1 MMKLLLPCVLSLLSL
16 LSLHASPHRF
26 MPTSSRSM
34 FMPVSSRSLF
44 LPASSRSLF
53 SFRSARDKIQS
64 SARKNYINYW
74 HFPGQKASQPSQPA
88 APAVTSTRTST
99 ANNVDPGLVRSAP
112 PAPVAVDPADWVSLV
127 PSKLS
132 SVPRQLAS
140 IRWPGFSPGPGDTM
154 ITGQMRDR
162 PSVSWSADQTDLFTI
177 MILDEGIAFLNGQQ
191 YAHWVVTNVP
201 GDGDILEGTEM
212 MRYVEPFSAS
222 PDDPKHPM
230 LVLVFRQQGRVE
242 FEEYQR
248 GCSPSIIS
256 DRSI

>member
-1 MMKLLLPCVLSLLSL
+1 MNLLLPCVLSLLSL
-16 LSLHASPHRF
+16 SSLPVSPH
-26 MPTSSRSM
+26 S
-34 FMPVSSRSLF
+34 VQL
-44 LPASSRSLF
+44 
-53 SFRSARDKIQS
+53 SFRNVREKIRS
-64 SARKNYINYW
+64 SARNNYVNYW
-74 HFPGQKASQPSQPA
+74 QTNSV
-88 APAVTSTRTST
+88 VTS
-99 ANNVDPGLVRSAP
+99 NVDPGLVRSTR

-132 SVPRQLAS
+132 SVPRQLAA

-212 MRYVEPFSAS
+212 MRYVEPFSAN

>member
-1 MMKLLLPCVLSLLSL
+1 MNLLLPCVLSLLSL
-16 LSLHASPHRF
+16 SSLPVSPH
-26 MPTSSRSM
+26 S
-34 FMPVSSRSLF
+34 VQH
-44 LPASSRSLF
+44 
-53 SFRSARDKIQS
+53 SFRNVREKIRS
-64 SARKNYINYW
+64 SARNNYVNYW
-74 HFPGQKASQPSQPA
+74 QTPS
-88 APAVTSTRTST
+88 VETS
-99 ANNVDPGLVRSAP
+99 NVDLGLVRSTR

-140 IRWPGFSPGPGDTM
+140 IRWPRFSPGPGDTM

>member
-1 MMKLLLPCVLSLLSL
+1 MNLLLPCVLSLLSL
-16 LSLHASPHRF
+16 SSL
-26 MPTSSRSM
+26 
-34 FMPVSSRSLF
+34 PVSSHSVQH
-44 LPASSRSLF
+44 
-53 SFRSARDKIQS
+53 SFRNVREKIRS
-64 SARKNYINYW
+64 SARNNYVNYW
-74 HFPGQKASQPSQPA
+74 QTNSVETSQ
-88 APAVTSTRTST
+88 
-99 ANNVDPGLVRSAP
+99 VDPGLVRSTR

-140 IRWPGFSPGPGDTM
+140 VRWPGFSPGPGDTM

-162 PSVSWSADQTDLFTI
+162 PSVSWSADKTDLFTI